1 MTSGSS
7 ADHHRRTD
15 GRGYGWI
22 KRTLVAFVVLSLL
35 AIAAG
40 VLRKATIARFF
51 PDGRPGEAPELTQP
65 DAVEPDAATAP
76 APRVRVVLLDGLGR
90 DSAERMPTLSRHCAT
105 GIDTAVD
112 VGFPTVSL
120 PVQHVLWTG
129 RTQQQSGI
137 QYRVERLE
145 TPPADALP
153 VRVPGSM
160 AIAESH
166 RDIVH
171 SFGFSH
177 VEPPLDRDD
186 IEPKGSS
193 WRTDEF
199 DPIATAAIGSD
210 APLVFVHVLRID
222 EAGHSDGASSV
233 AYADAAKAVDQL
245 LAGWIAADPAPGR
258 TRWFVL
264 ADHGHRPAGGHGDA
278 EPHVRIV
285 QACIFGDLQAAEREE
300 APIHLVDVHRAL
312 ADALGVPPGDDST
325 GRPLSFARMHADRDA
340 TLPHAPSWRIAL
352 AAFVALAIVIVSAW
366 GRRTW
371 LRESLPWPT
380 VAMLVAIVV
389 LGRPSLSNPVVYP
402 PLGTSVMVAALP
414 GLLWLLVALVR
425 ARVHDEPLAL
435 LRSHMGA
442 ATAAVVGLAIVCG
455 VPGAL
460 LGGPPPLLPFVTGW
474 LSMAISVLAAGFVTA
489 AIAVLLASMMHAR
502 PVKRRHR

>member
-1 MTSGSS
+1 MSS
-7 ADHHRRTD
+7 EPAAKRHGVH
-15 GRGYGWI
+15 GWM
-22 KRTLVAFVVLSLL
+22 KRTLVAFLVLAAL
-35 AIAAG
+35 ALAAG

-51 PDGRPGEAPELTQP
+51 PDGLPGDAPALTQP
-65 DAVEPDAATAP
+65 DAREPDAASSA
-76 APRVRVVLLDGLGR
+76 ARLVRVILLDGLGR
-90 DSAERMPTLSRHCAT
+90 DYAERMPTLSRHCAT
-105 GIDTAVD
+105 GIDTGLD

-120 PVQHVLWTG
+120 PVQHALWTG

-153 VRVPGSM
+153 VRVPNSM
-160 AIAESH
+160 AVAESH

-171 SFGFSH
+171 SFGFTH

-186 IEPKGSS
+186 IEPQGSS

-199 DPIATAAIGSD
+199 EPVATAAIGSD

-222 EAGHSDGASSV
+222 EAGHAAGASSV
-233 AYADAAKAVDQL
+233 EYADAAKAADEM
-245 LAGWIAADPAPGR
+245 LAKWFEADPAPGR

-285 QACIFGDLQAAEREE
+285 QACIFGDLQSVEREE
-300 APIHLVDVHRAL
+300 APIHLVDLHRAL
-312 ADALGVPPGDDST
+312 ADALGVVPADDSV
-325 GRPLSFARMHADRDA
+325 GRPLSFAREHPDRDA
-340 TLPHAPSWRIAL
+340 TLPRAAGGRIAL
-352 AAFVALAIVIVSAW
+352 AAFVALVIVIASSW
-366 GRRTW
+366 GRRAW
-371 LRESLPWPT
+371 LRESLPWPA

-389 LGRPSLSNPVVYP
+389 HGRPSLSNPVVYP
-402 PLGTSVMVAALP
+402 PLGTSVMLAALP

-474 LSMAISVLAAGFVTA
+474 LSMSISVLAAGFVTA
-489 AIAVLLASMMHAR
+489 AVAVLLSSMMHAR
-502 PVKRRHR
+502 PVKRRPR